1 MKRTNKLILAFC
13 IVLFSVTVGTG
24 QSTYDSP
31 YSRFGLGDI
40 FQLSNAMNGA
50 MGGLKYGINSAY
62 LVNPSNPA
70 SYSAFARNYFVFDAG
85 LQGSMVRMTSGEQTR
100 DDGHFALGSMT
111 FGIPLSEKWNA
122 ALGLVPYSS
131 VGYNISDPGFNDD
144 FGGYNTIFEGSGGI
158 SRLFLGGSYKI
169 GKRLSLGVN
178 ANYLF
183 GSQNYLQT
191 VTFDS
196 INFIN
201 VRSEKSRLISD
212 VAFDAGIQY
221 MHPLNTEKGTS
232 LTVGLS
238 AGIPGS
244 LSAREDIL
252 TETFRYSG
260 SGAVIVL
267 DTVQYMRGEN
277 GNIVLP
283 LNVAGGLSLR
293 RSDRWMAGVD
303 LSLQDWSDFEA
314 FGRNDSLTQ
323 SFQVAVGGEYKINS
337 WYLRGGVRFNQTY
350 LQLKG
355 SQLNEYGISFGVGIP
370 VYNKSYSVSLLS
382 AGIEIGQRGTTEN
395 GLIKESFSRIWIN
408 FTMNQERWFKRREYL

>member
-1 MKRTNKLILAFC
+1 MKRINKRIF
-13 IVLFSVTVGTG
+13 VLCAVFMSITFVSA

-50 MGGLKYGINSAY
+50 MGGLKYGISSAF

-70 SYSAFARNYFVFDAG
+70 SYSAFTRNYFVFDAG

-131 VGYNISDPGFNDD
+131 VGYSISDPGYHED
-144 FGGYNTIFEGSGGI
+144 FGGYNTIFEGNGGI
-158 SRLFLGGSYKI
+158 SRLFLGASYKI
-169 GKRLSLGVN
+169 GERFSLGAN

-201 VRSEKSRLISD
+201 VRSEKSRIVSD

-221 MHPLNTEKGTS
+221 RHPLNTEKGTY
-232 LTVGLS
+232 LTAGLS

-252 TETFRYSG
+252 METFRFSG
-260 SGAVIVL
+260 SGAVITL
-267 DTVQYMRGEN
+267 DTVKHMIGEK
-277 GNIVLP
+277 GKIIMP
-283 LNVAGGLSLR
+283 INVAGGLSIR
-293 RSDRWMAGVD
+293 RSDRWMAGFD
-303 LSLQDWSDFEA
+303 LALQDWSDFEA
-314 FGRNDSLTQ
+314 FGRSDSLTQ
-323 SFQVAVGGEYKINS
+323 SFQVAIGGEYKINN
-337 WYLRGGVRFNQTY
+337 WYLRSGMRFNQTY

-355 SQLNEYGISFGVGIP
+355 SQLNEYGISFGIGIP
-370 VYNKSYSVSLLS
+370 VYNKSYSVSMLS
-382 AGIEIGQRGTTEN
+382 AGIEIGQRGTKEN
-395 GLIKESFSRIWIN
+395 GLIKESFSRLWLN